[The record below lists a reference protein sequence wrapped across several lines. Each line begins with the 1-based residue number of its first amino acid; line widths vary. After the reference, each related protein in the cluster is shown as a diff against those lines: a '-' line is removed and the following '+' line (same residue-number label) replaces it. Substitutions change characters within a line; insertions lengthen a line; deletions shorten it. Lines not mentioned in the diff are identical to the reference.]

1 MSMANTVGVEL
12 YQRLYLA
19 RKCEDTI
26 IKLYP
31 EDEMRSPMHMSYG
44 QESIPA
50 GVCQALKSEDPIYTT
65 YRSHAAYLAKTM
77 ECRKFFAEL
86 YGKTTGTARGKSGS
100 MHLALPSKG
109 HYGATAIVASNL
121 PLAVGTAYAI
131 KYRKQPLVACAFFG
145 DGAMDEGSFWESI
158 NIAALQQV
166 PVMFI
171 CEDNGYAVHTPTSAR
186 QGFKDV
192 MNILKGFEIDVYQ
205 LDNDDPLR
213 IYQIASEASSLCRK
227 TFRPAF
233 LKISCYRYLEHVGIN
248 EDFGEKYRDKSK
260 FDDWQSRDSV
270 AIQRERILKD
280 GLSVQEVESLER
292 KIEVEIEEAVAAA
305 KEAPEPS
312 NNELLKG
319 VLT

>member
-1 MSMANTVGVEL
+1 VSLENTISVQL
-12 YQRLYLA
+12 YKRLYLA
-19 RKCEDTI
+19 RACEDTI

-44 QESIPA
+44 QEAIPA

-65 YRSHAAYLAKTM
+65 YRSHATYLAKTM

-131 KYRKQPLVACAFFG
+131 KYRKQSLIACAFFG
-145 DGAMDEGSFWESI
+145 DGAMDEGSFWESV

-171 CEDNGYAVHTPTSAR
+171 CEDNGYAVHTPVSAR

-192 MNILKGFEIDVYQ
+192 TNILEGFEIDVYK
-205 LDNDDPLR
+205 LDNDDPLS
-213 IYQIASEASSLCRK
+213 IYQIALEASSVCRN
-227 TFRPAF
+227 TCRPAF
-233 LKISCYRYLEHVGIN
+233 LKVSCYRYLEHVGIA
-248 EDFGEKYRDKSK
+248 EDFSEGYRDKNEFNEWK
-260 FDDWQSRDSV
+260 SRDPIAV
-270 AIQRERILKD
+270 QRERILND

-292 KIEVEIEEAVAAA
+292 KIDLEIEEAVTAA

-312 NNELLKG
+312 NNEIMKG
-319 VLT
+319 VFT